1 MWSSRRKEKII
12 LVLLP
17 VSFLLIVFANVFG
30 FGSSDDHPL
39 QQQSSSEDILKTV
52 SVSVDDLIAM
62 VFWEE
67 NSSQDLRRKIIRE
80 KEEGKRDQVIQI
92 QYLNKQQLWS
102 ILKICFLTFAIISII
117 A

>member
-30 FGSSDDHPL
+30 FGSSDDRL
-39 QQQSSSEDILKTV
+39 LQQSSSEDILKTV
-52 SVSVDDLIAM
+52 LVSVDDLIAM

-92 QYLNKQQLWS
+92 QYLN
-102 ILKICFLTFAIISII
+102 
-117 A
+117 

>member
-30 FGSSDDHPL
+30 FGSSDNHL
-39 QQQSSSEDILKTV
+39 QQQSSSEDIWKTVSV

-92 QYLNKQQLWS
+92 QYLN
-102 ILKICFLTFAIISII
+102 
-117 A
+117 